1 MKKCKITDLGPSA
14 QASTLDS
21 SPIHMDNIT
30 MQDYRKLYEILKEKD
45 VDIIEYRGKEY
56 RRGFLKKM
64 TGDIDYRQ
72 FN

>member
-30 MQDYRKLYEILKEKD
+30 IQDYRKLYKILKEKN
-45 VDIIEYRGKEY
+45 VDIVEYRGRSYNIE
-56 RRGFLKKM
+56 FLKRM
-64 TGDIDYRQ
+64 TGDVDYKK

>member
-1 MKKCKITDLGPSA
+1 MKKYIINSLGPSA

-21 SPIHMDNIT
+21 SPIDSNIIT
-30 MQDYRKLYEILKEKD
+30 MQDYRKLYKILKEKN

-56 RRGFLKKM
+56 KKGFLKKM
-64 TGDIDYRQ
+64 IGDIDYKQ